1 MRKVEKKIEKK
12 IKYSHLIQFLRLDRV
27 VRNRIGDLGKSCT
40 DWILDPSVSL
50 MGVVLGVKGE
60 ISKKNPLVRF
70 RFGSPAG

>member
-1 MRKVEKKIEKK
+1 
-12 IKYSHLIQFLRLDRV
+12 

-60 ISKKNPLVRF
+60 ISKKNSLVRF